1 MSTFAARLREERERL
16 GLNQTAFGEACGVKK
31 LAQLKYEQGASSPDA
46 SYLLQAR
53 ELGVDLNYI
62 FTGARPS
69 DGVRFDDLA
78 RLRVA
83 IESVEEGLSA
93 TRKLLDPASKA
104 ELIAAAYELVRDEA
118 EEQKARTSVVRM
130 LRLVA

>member
-46 SYLLQAR
+46 GYLLHAR
-53 ELGVDLNYI
+53 ELGADLNYI
-62 FTGARPS
+62 FTGDRQS
-69 DGVRFDDLA
+69 DGPRFNDLA

-83 IESVEEGLSA
+83 IESVEEGLAA
-93 TRKLLDPASKA
+93 TKRHLDPASKA
-104 ELIAAAYELVRDEA
+104 ELIAAAYELVR
-118 EEQKARTSVVRM
+118 EEVEERKARDNVVRM